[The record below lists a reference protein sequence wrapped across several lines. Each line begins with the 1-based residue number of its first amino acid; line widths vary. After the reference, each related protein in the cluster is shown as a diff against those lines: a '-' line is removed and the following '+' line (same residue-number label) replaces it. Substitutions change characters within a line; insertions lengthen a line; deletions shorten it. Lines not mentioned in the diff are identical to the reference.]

1 MQLFY
6 CCQVVKKAPEERNLW
21 CAGHVV
27 NLKGAGATPS
37 PKGAVMTGIL

>member
-1 MQLFY
+1 VQST
-6 CCQVVKKAPEERNLW
+6 VDIW